1 MAKYTALIA
10 EECWNY
16 LSDVLDKP
24 ISEIK
29 LMKFDDICYQ
39 SRPLIFD
46 FNYPI
51 FDEEYRPVLE
61 TNFIKF
67 FYTYEIGSET
77 WRLFKDRLN
86 ADFAVK
92 MPYYNELYKTQLM
105 KFDPFTTVDITETN
119 KGQRTANGNTSTD
132 SKGHSSSGV
141 DSNNVYSD
149 TPQTLLNDLDY
160 ATNMTKNN
168 VKNTADTTQEDKA
181 QTESTTNDDF
191 VTTRKGQ
198 NGYDNNILLARYRD
212 NLINV
217 DYLLFNDLLENFMM
231 IY

>member
-10 EECWNY
+10 EECWSY
-16 LSDVLDKP
+16 
-24 ISEIK
+24 ISNTTGKTIDEVK
-29 LMKFDDICYQ
+29 LMSFDDICSA

-51 FDEEYRPVLE
+51 FNESYREQLE
-61 TNFIKF
+61 INFIKF

-86 ADFAVK
+86 ADMAIK
-92 MPYYNELYKTQLM
+92 MPYYNKLYESQLM
-105 KFDPFTTVDITETN
+105 EYDPFTTVDLVETN
-119 KGQRTANGNTSTD
+119 KGQRIANGTSETD
-132 SKGHSSSGV
+132 SKGHSESGV
-141 DSNNVYSD
+141 NSNNVYSD

-168 VKNTADTTQEDKA
+168 VTNVADTSQEDSA
-181 QTESTTNDDF
+181 QTESMTNDDF
-191 VTTRKGQ
+191 TTTRKGQ